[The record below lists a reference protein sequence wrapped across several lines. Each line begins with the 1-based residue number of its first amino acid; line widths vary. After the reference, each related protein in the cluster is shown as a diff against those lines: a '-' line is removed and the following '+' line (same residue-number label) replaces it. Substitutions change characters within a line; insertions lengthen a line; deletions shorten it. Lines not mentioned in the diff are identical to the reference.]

1 MAANKVVY
9 GTLVLMDLTS
19 DTATVDDVAK
29 GKTFHDKTGAQVTG
43 SLTENDALSVV
54 SNSQTVDYY
63 ESTTFG
69 GVKLSFIRMTAKIK
83 PSTANEKTIL
93 NGEQTV
99 KIVKIADDFGNATA
113 ADVAKGKTF
122 TSKNGLAITGTAEVT
137 SGTQIAYV
145 TDPSNP
151 AVELSDGTVQIYG
164 YAKNSTYLYSFC
176 GKKYY
181 RRNSR
186 GSDSQLSTTFRVA
199 SGRITNLPSGL
210 TECNLIAVQ

>member
-19 DTATVDDVAK
+19 DTATADDVAE
-29 GKTFHDKTGAQVTG
+29 GKTFHDKTGEQITG

-54 SNSQTVDYY
+54 TNSQTVDYY
-63 ESTTFG
+63 ESTVVG
-69 GVKLSFIRMTAKIK
+69 GTKIPFIRMSAKIK

-93 NGEQTV
+93 NGEQSI
-99 KIVKIADDFGNATA
+99 KIVKTASDFGDA
-113 ADVAKGKTF
+113 AASDVAKGKTF
-122 TSKNGLAITGTAEVT
+122 TSRNGLAITGTAEVS

-151 AVELSDGTVQIYG
+151 EVELSDGTVQIYG

-176 GKKYY
+176 GRKYY
-181 RRNSR
+181 RRSSK

-199 SGRITNLPSGL
+199 SGRIANLPSGL

>member
-19 DTATVDDVAK
+19 DTATAADVAE
-29 GKTFHDKTGAQVTG
+29 GKTFHDKTGEQITG

-54 SNSQTVDYY
+54 TNSQTVEYY
-63 ESTTFG
+63 ESTVVG
-69 GVKLSFIRMTAKIK
+69 GTKMPFIRMSAKIK
-83 PSTANEKTIL
+83 PSTVNEKTIL

-99 KIVKIADDFGNATA
+99 NIVKTASDFGDA
-113 ADVAKGKTF
+113 AASDVAKGKTF
-122 TSKNGLAITGTAEVT
+122 TSRNGLAITGTAEAS

-151 AVELSDGTVQIYG
+151 EVELSDGTVQIYG

-176 GKKYY
+176 GRKYY
-181 RRNSR
+181 RRSSNGR
-186 GSDSQLSTTFRVA
+186 DIQLSTTFVVA